1 MADLTRS
8 LPLSAPTF
16 WTFLASA
23 LLAILAIIDRA
34 SGLGLPI
41 GSFGL
46 LLIAYVILI
55 VGVLFNK
62 L

>member
-16 WTFLASA
+16 WTFIISVVLAA
-23 LLAILAIIDRA
+23 FAIIDRA
-34 SGLGLPI
+34 AGLGLPI

-46 LLIAYVILI
+46 LVIGYVVLL
-55 VGVLFNK
+55 VGVLFNR